1 MDSWRDSDHIG
12 GLKTQIGPFWLKN
25 HNFWKQARVSG
36 CGVALQGQFFLKML
50 IFLVDVWCF
59 LKVLKSWDSEPGTPL
74 ERSGSKFRFK
84 SRAREL
90 RSIYGDPFGEDFVP
104 IRGHKGSGPGSH
116 TFVCGRHTVSLC
128 GRHTGQMC
136 GRAVVRE
143 QLQPHW
149 VHQSPLPTHKIAI
162 LRCRVTSVTCP

>member
-1 MDSWRDSDHIG
+1 MDRANGSENESG
-12 GLKTQIGPFWLKN
+12 KN
-25 HNFWKQARVSG
+25 GFR
-36 CGVALQGQFFLKML
+36 L
-50 IFLVDVWCF
+50 IFPASLSLPAWILACF
-59 LKVLKSWDSEPGTPL
+59 RLIRLATFSTMTFWSPSSGVRAAAFLAGAKLFMTFWIFPDFLCFFKVLKSGDSEPGTPL
-74 ERSGSKFRFK
+74 ERSGSKFCAK

-143 QLQPHW
+143 QLQPH
-149 VHQSPLPTHKIAI
+149 
-162 LRCRVTSVTCP
+162 